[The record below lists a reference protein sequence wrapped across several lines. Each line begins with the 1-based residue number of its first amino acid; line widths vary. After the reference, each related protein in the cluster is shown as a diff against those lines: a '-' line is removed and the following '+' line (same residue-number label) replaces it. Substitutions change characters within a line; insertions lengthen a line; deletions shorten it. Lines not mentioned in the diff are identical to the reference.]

1 MRMKWF
7 FVGAA
12 LSSLGA
18 LAMAVTQKRQSA
30 VTEGDAKDLV
40 DQSSMESFP
49 ASDPPSFTPVR
60 SGPPG
65 KSE

>member
-1 MRMKWF
+1 MKMKWF

-18 LAMAVTQKRQSA
+18 LAMAVTQRRQAA
-30 VTEGDAKDLV
+30 VGDDAEDLV
-40 DQSSMESFP
+40 DESSMESFP

-65 KSE
+65 RSG